1 MVPLKGIQKAHPRM
15 AYSGIHQLIYSSHK
29 ERILGASFIQICEVH
44 THPPLPILL
53 LHYHCISQPVRV
65 DNFLNSPSLLKLV
78 HLFLDSIRMLL
89 RLVPRWLL
97 PREDNRVDIEM
108 MAYKVWIYPEAS

>member
-1 MVPLKGIQKAHPRM
+1 MP
-15 AYSGIHQLIYSSHK
+15 YSGIHLLVYSRHG
-29 ERILGASFIQICEVH
+29 ERIFWAGFIQIYEVH
-44 THPPLPILL
+44 TYSPLSIFLF
-53 LHYHCISQPVRV
+53 HNHSIGQPFRV
-65 DNFLNSPSLLKLV
+65 EHFFNNPSLFKLV

>member
-1 MVPLKGIQKAHPRM
+1 MP
-15 AYSGIHQLIYSSHK
+15 YSGIHLLVYSGHR
-29 ERILGASFIQICEVH
+29 ERIFWAGFIQICEVH
-44 THPPLPILL
+44 TYSPLSIFLF
-53 LHYHCISQPVRV
+53 HNHSIGQPFRV
-65 DNFLNSPSLLKLV
+65 EYFFNNPNLFKLV